1 MYFKS
6 FLIKHFLQTKNGGI
20 NIFLKKL
27 MSLFYLIL
35 QLPIYLISIP
45 IFILITLIKPWYL
58 IRWKILYSNRIGH
71 FALETELYCCERDA
85 NINFPKQKY
94 KDFFYLDKYVSNKTL
109 KNMWQQNI
117 VMLPSILIKPINNI
131 AVFFYFITRLN
142 NAHEIKSP
150 SCSDRDIYNLQD
162 KFNPHINLTSKHET
176 KGKEILEKFGLPKNA
191 KFICLMVRDSGY
203 LNRHENQLDLDRWG
217 YHSYRDGDIDKYVLA
232 AEELASRGYYVFRM
246 GINVLKPLKSSNPK
260 IIDYANSGMRSD
272 FMDIYLGAKCFFL
285 ITTGCGFD
293 AIPSIFKRPIAL
305 IHVPLGLSMFTNSD
319 KCLLL
324 TKHHINKLSKKELT
338 ISEIFSSNVG
348 IATDT
353 TTFKNNN
360 VELLENS
367 PEEIRDFV
375 IEMEQRLNGSWKET
389 DQEISLQKN
398 FWSVFEKNMSNLD
411 PNQKFFKSKDN
422 TFKLHGKIKAK
433 FSAKYLRDNK
443 NFIN

>member
-1 MYFKS
+1 M
-6 FLIKHFLQTKNGGI
+6 
-20 NIFLKKL
+20 
-27 MSLFYLIL
+27 
-35 QLPIYLISIP
+35 
-45 IFILITLIKPWYL
+45 
-58 IRWKILYSNRIGH
+58 
-71 FALETELYCCERDA
+71 
-85 NINFPKQKY
+85 
-94 KDFFYLDKYVSNKTL
+94 
-109 KNMWQQNI
+109 
-117 VMLPSILIKPINNI
+117 
-131 AVFFYFITRLN
+131 
-142 NAHEIKSP
+142 
-150 SCSDRDIYNLQD
+150 
-162 KFNPHINLTSKHET
+162 
-176 KGKEILEKFGLPKNA
+176 
-191 KFICLMVRDSGY
+191 
-203 LNRHENQLDLDRWG
+203 
-217 YHSYRDGDIDKYVLA
+217 
-232 AEELASRGYYVFRM
+232 
-246 GINVLKPLKSSNPK
+246 
-260 IIDYANSGMRSD
+260 
-272 FMDIYLGAKCFFL
+272 
-285 ITTGCGFD
+285 
-293 AIPSIFKRPIAL
+293 
-305 IHVPLGLSMFTNSD
+305 GLSQFTSSD

-411 PNQKFFKSKDN
+411 PNQKFFKSKDT